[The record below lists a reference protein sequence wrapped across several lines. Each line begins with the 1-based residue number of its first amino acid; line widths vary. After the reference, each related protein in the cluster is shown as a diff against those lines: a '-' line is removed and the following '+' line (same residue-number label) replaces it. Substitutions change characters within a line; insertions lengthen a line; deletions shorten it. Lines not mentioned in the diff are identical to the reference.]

1 MFQLRIRVVTGTNI
15 KYNVVIRLKRVD
27 VAYVLLLDEAH
38 EKVLM
43 VKNIGENSSYYTL
56 PGGAVEEGETL
67 PEAAVREVKEET
79 GLDIEVSGIVSV
91 MEAFFEAR
99 GHHAIFF
106 IFEGGVKGGDINISM
121 PDEIEEVVWME
132 VEEAERYLSL
142 PVRVKELLVSTAPYT
157 NWGRV
162 QYTLLEKEDGE

>member
-1 MFQLRIRVVTGTNI
+1 M
-15 KYNVVIRLKRVD
+15 KRAD
-27 VAYVLLLDEAH
+27 VAYVLLLDEAK
-38 EKVLM
+38 EKVLI
-43 VKNIGENSSYYTL
+43 VKNIGEIGSYYTL

-79 GLDIEVSGIVSV
+79 GLHVEVSGIVSV

-106 IFEGGVKGGDINISM
+106 IFEGEVKGGDINISM

-142 PVRVKELLVSTAPYT
+142 PEGVKELLLRTAPYT

-162 QYTLLEKEDGE
+162 QHTLSQGVDGE